1 VIDWDVVRDLGL
13 MVIVSFIVVELAKQI
28 DDFLVLTASYIVVL
42 ILFWKLAM
50 EIKSKGGGR

>member
-1 VIDWDVVRDLGL
+1 MIDWDVVRDLGL